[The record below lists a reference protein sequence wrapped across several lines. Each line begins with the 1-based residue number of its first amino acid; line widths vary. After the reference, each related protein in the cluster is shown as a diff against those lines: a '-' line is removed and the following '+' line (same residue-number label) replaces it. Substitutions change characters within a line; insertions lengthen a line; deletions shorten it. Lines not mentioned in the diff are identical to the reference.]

1 MTETTE
7 HHGELVEYRGADNL
21 LAQIRPHWS
30 EKRLIERTRKLLA
43 VDPSSACQRVFNA
56 AIHDLREKIVLAGI
70 DIAAKM
76 ASDHKL
82 PAIKDA
88 ENVMDHYTVTHVINL
103 SYRMGLLSRPEWRR
117 IQRCYD
123 IRRDLEHED
132 DEYEA
137 EIEDVVYI
145 FKTSIEVV
153 LARDPIH
160 LLRVE
165 DIKDLVESDEAT
177 RVSPE
182 FVEEFEDAPDTRQL
196 EILKYLLSRALDQD
210 AVQIVQT
217 NAVEVLKSL
226 SPHIRPQ
233 IRLEITEHFQKQ
245 IGQRSLTDRGAK
257 VATACGIMHL
267 VTGRI
272 RRGFFKRQLKRFEE
286 IGPQWQATDK
296 HRDLL
301 ETFSEFGGL
310 KSVPKELLSQFVEWL
325 LKCYLGE
332 KGNRGMYGHNRPVFY
347 SNSGSHRAASLLIE
361 ARETALTLVEAE
373 GAKRETKQIREYKPI
388 DKRYQTLIDQMT
400 D

>member
-1 MTETTE
+1 MAEPSV
-7 HHGELVEYRGADNL
+7 HRGEIIESRGADNL
-21 LAQIRPHWS
+21 LALIRPHWS
-30 EKRLIERTRKLLA
+30 EKRLIERTKKLLA

-76 ASDHKL
+76 ATDHRL

-117 IQRCYD
+117 LQRCYD

-137 EIEDVVYI
+137 EVEDVLYI

-153 LARDPIH
+153 LSRDPIH

-196 EILKYLLSRALDQD
+196 EILKYLLSKALDQN
-210 AVQIVQT
+210 AIQIVQT

-226 SPHIRPQ
+226 SPHIRPP
-233 IRLEITEHFQKQ
+233 IRLEITEHFQAK

-267 VTGRI
+267 VNGRI
-272 RRGFFKRQLKRFEE
+272 RRGFFSRQLKRFDEV
-286 IGPQWQATDK
+286 GPQWQAHDK

-310 KSVPKELLSQFVEWL
+310 KSVPKELLPKYTAWL

-332 KGNRGMYGHNRPVFY
+332 KGNRGMHGHNRPVFY
-347 SNSGSHRAASLLIE
+347 SNSGSHRAAALLVDAKE
-361 ARETALTLVEAE
+361 LVLPLVENE
-373 GAKRETKQIREYKPI
+373 GSSREIKQLREHKPI
-388 DKRYQTLIDQMT
+388 DKRYQSLIDQMT
-400 D
+400 E